1 MVSYYFT
8 KMVIAFVSGKGG
20 VGKSSLCYLTA
31 LGLREAGKTV
41 SVEDLDPQKSITAW
55 INPERDGIGEKGDF
69 HLIDTRP
76 AIDNKSVHD
85 AIARADRI
93 IMPCTPSPGD
103 LSAAKATLDV
113 VNQFKKTKAKVFMAL
128 NRVRPGTNFSKEA
141 PEILEALGVPLL
153 QNSMPERQSIQ
164 KAVLFGWK
172 ALDASTQAS
181 VFRLT
186 IETIS

>member
-1 MVSYYFT
+1 MI
-8 KMVIAFVSGKGG
+8 IAFVNGKGG

-41 SVEDLDPQKSITAW
+41 SIEDLDPQKSISAW
-55 INPERDGIGEKGDF
+55 INAERDGITGEGEF

-76 AIDNKSVHD
+76 AIDSESVHD
-85 AIARADRI
+85 AISRADRI

-113 VNQFKKTKAKVFMAL
+113 VNQFKRPEAKVFMAL

-153 QNSMPERQSIQ
+153 QNSIPERQSIQ

-172 ALDASTQAS
+172 ALDAATQAS
-181 VFRLT
+181 VFKLT
-186 IETIS
+186 IETVS